1 MWSMILLMSR
11 LPGSHSKSVG
21 RRHRQRERE
30 SDTQTDKTVVGD
42 SEMIVNIATQTDDH
56 RQTETEA
63 DRCVSVSQL
72 LMRR

>member
-42 SEMIVNIATQTDDH
+42 SEMIVNIATQTVMITDI
-56 RQTETEA
+56 Q
-63 DRCVSVSQL
+63 
-72 LMRR
+72 RRRLTDAYLYHSC